1 MKILLISFLAVL
13 PVFCFCQTENEHLNK
28 WIKGESD
35 VKSATKK
42 DTLTVDYI
50 LSPDKETDHT
60 PASIQIGYSFSVLS
74 PFNISGSIKRNFGI
88 FYSINGFH
96 GNVHEDYPYKNIY
109 SIVIGP
115 TFRVIKK
122 YPFYISTGIGYGEKT
137 ELEKD
142 KLPSFDKGFNY
153 QIGVDYDFYSDW
165 YLVGI
170 EVYYN
175 KYARLGVGISFGLV
189 LNNK

>member
-1 MKILLISFLAVL
+1 V
-13 PVFCFCQTENEHLNK
+13 
-28 WIKGESD
+28 
-35 VKSATKK
+35 
-42 DTLTVDYI
+42 
-50 LSPDKETDHT
+50 
-60 PASIQIGYSFSVLS
+60 
-74 PFNISGSIKRNFGI
+74 R
-88 FYSINGFH
+88 
-96 GNVHEDYPYKNIY
+96 EDYPYKNIY
-109 SIVIGP
+109 SIVVGP

-142 KLPSFDKGFNY
+142 KLPSFDNGFSY

-175 KYARLGVGISFGLV
+175 KYAGIGAGISFGLV